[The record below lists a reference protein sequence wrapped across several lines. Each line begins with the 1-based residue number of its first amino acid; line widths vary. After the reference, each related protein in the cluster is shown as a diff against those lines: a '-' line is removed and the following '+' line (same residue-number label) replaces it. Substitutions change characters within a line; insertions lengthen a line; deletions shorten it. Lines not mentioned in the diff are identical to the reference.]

1 MRYLTIRILSL
12 NLLLMKTMFIIVLT
26 ALMVGVTGVEKTK
39 AADREG
45 VPLKITVIE
54 KCQYVESE
62 IWISTIKDAY
72 EVYKFTSEPV
82 SNYAVFTRD
91 YIPGSGI
98 YMSFTAPYVSGIPSW
113 FKVKVYQD
121 TPSNVLVDTT
131 IPGAGTVWGDYV
143 VPKPTQFEGEQVNL
157 FIEVTILW

>member
-1 MRYLTIRILSL
+1 MRYLIIRILSL

-39 AADREG
+39 AADRG

-54 KCQYVESE
+54 KCQYVEGG
-62 IWISTIKDAY
+62 IWISTVNEAY
-72 EVYKFTSEPV
+72 EIYEFTTDPI

-113 FKVKVYQD
+113 FKVKIYQD

-157 FIEVTILW
+157 FIEVTVLW